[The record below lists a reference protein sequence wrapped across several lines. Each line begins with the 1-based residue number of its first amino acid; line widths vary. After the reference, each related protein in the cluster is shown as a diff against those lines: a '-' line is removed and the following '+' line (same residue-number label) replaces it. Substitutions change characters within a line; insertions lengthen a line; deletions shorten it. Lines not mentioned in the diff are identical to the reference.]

1 MGLEGN
7 EGWLKGAPDSDAG
20 YGDYYG
26 DGSWMCRCLEEEGEA
41 GAAVWKTCQCM
52 HRVRLDEER
61 LQCPH
66 AEAKPDDLAVP
77 FAP

>member
-1 MGLEGN
+1 
-7 EGWLKGAPDSDAG
+7 
-20 YGDYYG
+20 
-26 DGSWMCRCLEEEGEA
+26 
-41 GAAVWKTCQCM
+41 M